1 MLWHQVRVQGV
12 VGMRCFTGGPCRQ
25 KVLSEDAESGIKAMG
40 LEAPPSSRVAVNLLI
55 QSSRHLLGSYLWVSK
70 LGLSWVAKW

>member
-1 MLWHQVRVQGV
+1 M
-12 VGMRCFTGGPCRQ
+12 
-25 KVLSEDAESGIKAMG
+25 LSEDAESGIKAMG